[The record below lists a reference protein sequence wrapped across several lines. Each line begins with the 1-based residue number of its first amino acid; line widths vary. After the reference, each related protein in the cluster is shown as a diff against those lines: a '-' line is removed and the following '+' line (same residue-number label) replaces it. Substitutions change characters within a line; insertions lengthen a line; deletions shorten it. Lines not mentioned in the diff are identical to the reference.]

1 MKKLY
6 AGMVAVL
13 MMGALMLPGCANLK
27 ETMGVGSQ
35 DAQQAQPQPRYLDFA
50 DILIPGDLNKD
61 AKESY
66 IVNNS
71 HGRLVV
77 KGRVY
82 ADSLAQFFITSMN
95 TDGWAM
101 LNQYKYQGSIK
112 LFFKKS
118 ERFSTILIT
127 ENPLATWV
135 EIWVVPQERI

>member
-1 MKKLY
+1 MKKRY
-6 AGMVAVL
+6 AGVVVVL
-13 MMGALMLPGCANLK
+13 MMGALVLTGCASLQEKMNGGQESK
-27 ETMGVGSQ
+27 
-35 DAQQAQPQPRYLDFA
+35 QAQPQSRYLDFS
-50 DILIPGDLNKD
+50 DVLIPGDLEKD

-66 IVNNS
+66 LINNS

>member
-1 MKKLY
+1 MKKRY
-6 AGMVAVL
+6 AGVVVVL
-13 MMGALMLPGCANLK
+13 MMGALVLTGCASLQEKMN
-27 ETMGVGSQ
+27 GVQESK
-35 DAQQAQPQPRYLDFA
+35 QAQPQSRYLDFS
-50 DILIPGDLNKD
+50 DVLIPGDLEKD

-66 IVNNS
+66 LINNS

>member
-1 MKKLY
+1 MKKRY
-6 AGMVAVL
+6 AGVVVVL
-13 MMGALMLPGCANLK
+13 MMGALVLTGCASLQEKMN
-27 ETMGVGSQ
+27 GVQESK
-35 DAQQAQPQPRYLDFA
+35 QAQPQSRYLDFS
-50 DILIPGDLNKD
+50 DVLIPGDLEKD

-66 IVNNS
+66 LINNS

-118 ERFSTILIT
+118 ERFSKILIT

>member
-1 MKKLY
+1 MKKRY
-6 AGMVAVL
+6 AGVVVVL
-13 MMGALMLPGCANLK
+13 MMGALVLTGCASLQEKMN
-27 ETMGVGSQ
+27 GSQ
-35 DAQQAQPQPRYLDFA
+35 ESKQAQPQSRYLDFS
-50 DILIPGDLNKD
+50 DVLIPGDLEKD

-66 IVNNS
+66 LINNS

>member
-1 MKKLY
+1 MKKPY
-6 AGMVAVL
+6 AGVVVVL
-13 MMGALMLPGCANLK
+13 MMGALVLTGCASLQEKMN
-27 ETMGVGSQ
+27 G
-35 DAQQAQPQPRYLDFA
+35 AQESKQAQPQSRYLDFS
-50 DILIPGDLNKD
+50 DVLIPGDLEKD

-66 IVNNS
+66 LINNS

>member
-6 AGMVAVL
+6 AGVVAVL
-13 MMGALMLPGCANLK
+13 MMGALVLPGCASLQEKMNGGQ
-27 ETMGVGSQ
+27 GVGQTQS
-35 DAQQAQPQPRYLDFA
+35 PPRYLDFA
-50 DILIPGDLNKD
+50 DVLVPGDLEKD

-66 IVNNS
+66 LINNS

-135 EIWVVPQERI
+135 EIWVVPQEKI

>member
-6 AGMVAVL
+6 AGVFMVL
-13 MMGALMLPGCANLK
+13 MMSSLVLPGCASLK
-27 ETMGVGSQ
+27 ETFNGNKEAG
-35 DAQQAQPQPRYLDFA
+35 QAQSQPRYLDFA
-50 DILIPGDLNKD
+50 DVLIPGDLTKD
-61 AKESY
+61 PKDSC
-66 IVNNS
+66 IINNN
-71 HGRLVV
+71 HGLLVV

-95 TDGWAM
+95 TDGWVM

-127 ENPLATWV
+127 ENPLLTRV
-135 EIWVVPQERI
+135 EIWVVPQEKI

>member
-6 AGMVAVL
+6 VGVFLVL
-13 MMGALMLPGCANLK
+13 VMGVLVLPGCANLK
-27 ETMGVGSQ
+27 DSMTGSK
-35 DAQQAQPQPRYLDFA
+35 DAKQAQAQPRYLDFA
-50 DILIPGDLNKD
+50 DVLVPGDLEKD
-61 AKESY
+61 TKDSY

-71 HGRLVV
+71 HGKMVL

-95 TDGWAM
+95 TDGWVM
-101 LNQYKYQGSIK
+101 LNQYKYQGSIQ

-127 ENPLATWV
+127 ENPLSTRV
-135 EIWVVPQERI
+135 EIWVVPQEKI